1 LIALREDSVL
11 GTYRVQGLLGRGGT
25 AEVWEVRHTLLG
37 TRHALKVP
45 TLWRGRPLQRLLR
58 EARVQARLRH
68 PNLLAVQGLLELEGR
83 PALLLPLVEGPS
95 LSRLLSVYRPAARE
109 GIALVRSIAEGV
121 GFAHAS
127 GLVHRDLKPSNVLL
141 ELVGGVVVARVS
153 DFGLVKEWGV
163 SSSLT
168 GGGSVGTPL
177 YMSPEQLRS
186 PGEVD
191 RRADLWSLGVILFEL
206 LTGALPFNARS
217 LPELIEA
224 HRRPLAAAQLTDE
237 QASVLRALLDPDP
250 GGRPAS
256 CEALL
261 EQLDAM
267 NGPGPDPLVAGSS
280 LADAVSA
287 MSRRRPP
294 SLSASALHNLPARRD
309 RFLGRAA
316 ELSSLEGRLAA
327 GARLISLVGP
337 GGVGKTRLALELCER
352 VAGGWPDGVWLC
364 DLVGVRTGEAASAAL
379 ARALGSDG
387 EPEETLRALGRALL
401 VLDGLEPEG
410 PALLDT
416 LGRWQRRAPLLT
428 LLTTS
433 RLPPGLS
440 GAWQLALGPLEP
452 DAAREL
458 FVERARAVRPDF
470 TLTAHNHHVVD
481 TLLEELEGSPLL
493 IELAAQRAR
502 RLTPARL
509 LARLSDPLS
518 LLCSESGDRPERQ
531 RSLHASLH
539 WTWEL
544 LSEAERALLLR
555 AAQAPLRADGDDA
568 VAARLE
574 AAGLLRSIGGRLAVP
589 ESLRRFLLLTC
600 PGAAPPA
607 P

>member
-1 LIALREDSVL
+1 
-11 GTYRVQGLLGRGGT
+11 
-25 AEVWEVRHTLLG
+25 
-37 TRHALKVP
+37 
-45 TLWRGRPLQRLLR
+45 
-58 EARVQARLRH
+58 
-68 PNLLAVQGLLELEGR
+68 
-83 PALLLPLVEGPS
+83 
-95 LSRLLSVYRPAARE
+95 
-109 GIALVRSIAEGV
+109 
-121 GFAHAS
+121 
-127 GLVHRDLKPSNVLL
+127 
-141 ELVGGVVVARVS
+141 
-153 DFGLVKEWGV
+153 
-163 SSSLT
+163 
-168 GGGSVGTPL
+168 
-177 YMSPEQLRS
+177 M
-186 PGEVD
+186 
-191 RRADLWSLGVILFEL
+191 
-206 LTGALPFNARS
+206 
-217 LPELIEA
+217 
-224 HRRPLAAAQLTDE
+224 
-237 QASVLRALLDPDP
+237 
-250 GGRPAS
+250 
-256 CEALL
+256 
-261 EQLDAM
+261 
-267 NGPGPDPLVAGSS
+267 
-280 LADAVSA
+280 
-287 MSRRRPP
+287 
-294 SLSASALHNLPARRD
+294 
-309 RFLGRAA
+309 
-316 ELSSLEGRLAA
+316 
-327 GARLISLVGP
+327 
-337 GGVGKTRLALELCER
+337 
-352 VAGGWPDGVWLC
+352 
-364 DLVGVRTGEAASAAL
+364 RTGEAASAAL